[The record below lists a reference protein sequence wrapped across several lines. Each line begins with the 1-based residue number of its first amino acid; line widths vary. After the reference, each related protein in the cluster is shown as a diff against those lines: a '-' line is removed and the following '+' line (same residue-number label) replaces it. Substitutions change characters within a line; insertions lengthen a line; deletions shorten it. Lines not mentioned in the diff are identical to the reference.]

1 MADINNMVD
10 AWNAGATT
18 FTAIKMNVTDTASA
32 AASLLLDLQV
42 GGASKFKVSKGGV
55 VLVGDGAAGTPSLSF
70 TGASNKGFYQRS
82 DSAVGMSWGSDEVF
96 HFSQGQVAIGGGWA
110 LAFGSGSLASVAA
123 DTYLYRD
130 AAGILAQ
137 RNGTNAQTFRVY
149 NTFTDAA
156 NYERGMFAWNANAL
170 EVGTEKAGTGTAR
183 DVAIKPANELY
194 LWAAGFSRW
203 RITGFGH
210 FVSSGDNL
218 NDIGEAGA
226 NRPRD
231 VHIARDLK
239 VAGRTHVS
247 VVATASLPAAGA
259 AEDGRVL
266 IEDAAAGDRN
276 FIIYAGGQ
284 RFRIDGGVAF

>member
-1 MADINNMVD
+1 VANIYDLSDTWND
-10 AWNAGATT
+10 AGTT
-18 FTAIKMNVTDTASA
+18 FTSIKMNVTDTASA
-32 AASLLLDLQV
+32 AGSLLLDLQV

-130 AAGILAQ
+130 AANTLAQ
-137 RNGTNAQTFRVY
+137 RNGTNAQTFRLY
-149 NTFTDAA
+149 NTYTDAA
-156 NYERGMFAWNANAL
+156 NYERGGLEWTGNVMNIGSFAA
-170 EVGTEKAGTGTAR
+170 AGTGLVR
-183 DVAIKPANELY
+183 DVQFMRNGAVFAQLIS
-194 LWAAGFSRW
+194 AGWNFLTHVVFN
-203 RITGFGH
+203 I
-210 FVSSGDNL
+210 DNTY
-218 NDIGEAGA
+218 DIGQNGA
-226 NRPRD
+226 FRPRD
-231 VHIARDLK
+231 IHVARDLK